1 MMPWSSY
8 ALSDFLPFSLE
19 TYQRLGA
26 LYNAGF
32 TLVVV
37 IGLGLGLV
45 GLFLLRRPSP
55 WRLRLL
61 LAGFALSWLWIS
73 WAYQLQTLAPLL
85 WAGELFAIAFALQS
99 GLLLAGAFWLP
110 LPSATSPP
118 GDARSLARAEGRTS
132 VRIRARIRARISLGL
147 GVGLLAVAILLLP
160 LIELAAGSAWRG
172 LSVFGTAPTPTAI
185 GTLGLAALLGPR
197 GAPLLMPIPL
207 LWCLAASLLQ
217 LGLGDP
223 LWPIPATATLVALAA
238 LGLGWQTGGLLRP
251 ASSQWDGD
259 AGTRGRGAR

>member
-1 MMPWSSY
+1 
-8 ALSDFLPFSLE
+8 
-19 TYQRLGA
+19 
-26 LYNAGF
+26 
-32 TLVVV
+32 
-37 IGLGLGLV
+37 
-45 GLFLLRRPSP
+45 
-55 WRLRLL
+55 
-61 LAGFALSWLWIS
+61 
-73 WAYQLQTLAPLL
+73 LL

-99 GLLLAGAFWLP
+99 GLLLAGAFWLSLP
-110 LPSATSPP
+110 LATSPP

-132 VRIRARIRARISLGL
+132 VRISVRISARIRARISLGL

-223 LWPIPATATLVALAA
+223 LWPIPAAAIPVALAA
-238 LGLGWQTGGLLRP
+238 VGLGWQTGGLLRP